1 MVSALASSSV
11 TFSRN
16 VSVKVLVSDWDLLCS
31 RENSHL
37 ISERR
42 KEFRCEENPIITKVT
57 FNQMPR
63 LQVSFQPKVDVSR
76 SVSPKIEKEV
86 NFGVTSNF
94 DPLGLPT
101 ETQLHCVWE

>member
-1 MVSALASSSV
+1 M
-11 TFSRN
+11 RG
-16 VSVKVLVSDWDLLCS
+16 KPHHYKSD
-31 RENSHL
+31 
-37 ISERR
+37 
-42 KEFRCEENPIITKVT
+42 
-57 FNQMPR
+57 
-63 LQVSFQPKVDVSR
+63 LQPDVDVSR